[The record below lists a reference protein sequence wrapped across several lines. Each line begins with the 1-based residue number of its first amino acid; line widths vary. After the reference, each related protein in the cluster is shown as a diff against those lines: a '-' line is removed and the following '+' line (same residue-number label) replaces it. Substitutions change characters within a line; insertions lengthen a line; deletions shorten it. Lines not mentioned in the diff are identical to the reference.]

1 MVEYTHEFAPTVN
14 WPQCVPVAVAAAQAV
29 AGIERVDADMP
40 PMMISEDFGRFLQAI
55 PGAFVFIGNGDGDS
69 PGACRCTTPATTST
83 TRSSRWARVSSPKS
97 PAPASPNPSP
107 LPPDM
112 FFLNTHA
119 DRRPYDADLQQ
130 VLSLS
135 AGRVARERLATW
147 PILSPH
153 PTPAWSLPG
162 LAAALGVAG
171 LTLKDESRRSMLGSF
186 KALGAPIALIGW
198 CCGAGLTAAWT
209 PPSSLPAGTPRRS
222 RASS

>member
-1 MVEYTHEFAPTVN
+1 
-14 WPQCVPVAVAAAQAV
+14 
-29 AGIERVDADMP
+29 
-40 PMMISEDFGRFLQAI
+40 
-55 PGAFVFIGNGDGDS
+55 
-69 PGACRCTTPATTST
+69 
-83 TRSSRWARVSSPKS
+83 
-97 PAPASPNPSP
+97 
-107 LPPDM
+107 M

-171 LTLKDESRRSMLGSF
+171 LTLKDESRRSILGSF
-186 KALGAPIALIGW
+186 KALGGSRVLLINTEGATAPGVYAELVGRSAEAVR
-198 CCGAGLTAAWT
+198 GAQQAW
-209 PPSSLPAGTPRRS
+209 LGGHGIE
-222 RASS
+222 